1 MQAKVTWQ
9 KKMSF
14 TGEAGGFQV
23 PLGAHPDVGGDDDGF
38 RPMQL
43 IGLGIAG
50 CTAMDVISILEKK
63 RQVITS
69 FEVEIVGEQAEDHPR
84 VFTNLQIR
92 YLIRGDDVD
101 EKAVERA
108 IELSKT
114 KYCPAQA
121 MFQDIVPI
129 ELSYEIMPAA
139 KPTKHG

>member
-1 MQAKVTWQ
+1 MQAKVVWQ
-9 KKMSF
+9 KKLSF
-14 TGEAGGFQV
+14 MGASGGFNV
-23 PLGAHPDVGGDDDGF
+23 ALGAHPDVGGDDDGF

-63 RQVITS
+63 RQAITA
-69 FEVEIVGEQAEDHPR
+69 FEVEIHGDQAEDHPR
-84 VFTNLQIR
+84 VFTRLQIH
-92 YLIRGDDVD
+92 YLISGEDVD
-101 EKAVERA
+101 VKAVERA

-129 ELSYEIMPAA
+129 ELSYEVFPSTKPAI
-139 KPTKHG
+139 HG

>member
-1 MQAKVTWQ
+1 MQAKVVWQ
-9 KKMSF
+9 KKLSF
-14 TGEAGGFQV
+14 TGEVEGFQV
-23 PLGAHPDVGGDDDGF
+23 PLGAHPDFGGDDDGF

-63 RQVITS
+63 RQVITA
-69 FEVEIVGEQAEDHPR
+69 FEVEIDGEQAEDHPR
-84 VFTNLQIR
+84 VFTRLQIR
-92 YLIRGDDVD
+92 YLISGDDVD

-129 ELSYEIMPAA
+129 ELSYEIFPVS
-139 KPTKHG
+139 KSPKHG

>member
-1 MQAKVTWQ
+1 MQAKVVWRNRL
-9 KKMSF
+9 SF
-14 TGEAGGFQV
+14 TGKSGGFQV

-50 CTAMDVISILEKK
+50 CTAMDVISILQKK
-63 RQVITS
+63 RQAITA
-69 FEVEIVGEQAEDHPR
+69 FEVQIDGEQAEDHPR
-84 VFTNLQIR
+84 VFTHLQIK
-92 YLIRGDDVD
+92 YLISGNDVD

-108 IELSKT
+108 IELSRT

-129 ELSYEIMPAA
+129 DLSYEILPAS
-139 KPTKHG
+139 